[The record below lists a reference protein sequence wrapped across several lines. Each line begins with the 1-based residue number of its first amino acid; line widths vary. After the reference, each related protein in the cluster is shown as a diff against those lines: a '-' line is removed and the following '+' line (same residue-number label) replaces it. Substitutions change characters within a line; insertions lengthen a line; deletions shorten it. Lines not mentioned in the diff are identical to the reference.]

1 MQKEV
6 VLLSRHANRNRR
18 PRPLRA
24 RDRSVQEA
32 VRPAAVRPGRLHL
45 RGGARYRGPDRRDL
59 AAHRG
64 GIADRRVL
72 QGGIRARLRAGDAER
87 RHLGRGPEDARPPDA
102 ARRHQHAGHG
112 GLARGSADQQRQG
125 ALPSRH
131 VRYQPGGG
139 AERGRRA
146 EQHPLR
152 ERGRRGHRDLQ
163 ARVQMGIRV
172 ARAGRAA
179 GGVSDEVGRRRAAGR
194 QAAEARQRRAAL
206 GEHLARQGLS
216 QGDYRF
222 CGEDQGIQGRGGR
235 VVRAERQGLQR
246 AARTGEGGPRRPVP
260 RRRASRCEEVRRRL
274 QGEVRRAY
282 PRVVPG
288 ARLRDRARSLH
299 RHRAGRVHRSE
310 GRPGEARGDEDP
322 LAPAGRGA
330 DLPQGI
336 RPAVARA
343 LRGAAEHARW
353 DRAHRRATG
362 RGDGERNCTEP
373 QLPQVGVERF
383 ADLLIAAV
391 LLAGLYSTMAYG
403 LGLIYGVLRIVN
415 LNHGGM
421 IMAGAYAGWY
431 LHHALGIDPYVSL
444 LPVAA
449 VSFGVGILVYR
460 LLVRRLPRGAAGG
473 VQSLLLLF
481 GVWLMVRNAAYLMFT
496 GNDQTLR
503 TSYATRALAVGSAL
517 ISVNRIAVF
526 GVAVAILIALH
537 LLLTRTYL
545 GKAIRAVAQNADSC
559 TLVGIPV
566 ERIYALTF
574 GLGTALAAV
583 AGLLG
588 ASLFPFNPS
597 FGASELLKSFVV
609 VVLGGLGSVAG
620 TAVAALILALVE
632 VFAILVIPAYLTA
645 AVGFVLLVL
654 VLVVRPGGLFGQ
666 RVLG

>member
-1 MQKEV
+1 M
-6 VLLSRHANRNRR
+6 
-18 PRPLRA
+18 
-24 RDRSVQEA
+24 
-32 VRPAAVRPGRLHL
+32 
-45 RGGARYRGPDRRDL
+45 
-59 AAHRG
+59 
-64 GIADRRVL
+64 
-72 QGGIRARLRAGDAER
+72 
-87 RHLGRGPEDARPPDA
+87 
-102 ARRHQHAGHG
+102 
-112 GLARGSADQQRQG
+112 
-125 ALPSRH
+125 
-131 VRYQPGGG
+131 
-139 AERGRRA
+139 
-146 EQHPLR
+146 
-152 ERGRRGHRDLQ
+152 
-163 ARVQMGIRV
+163 
-172 ARAGRAA
+172 
-179 GGVSDEVGRRRAAGR
+179 
-194 QAAEARQRRAAL
+194 
-206 GEHLARQGLS
+206 
-216 QGDYRF
+216 
-222 CGEDQGIQGRGGR
+222 
-235 VVRAERQGLQR
+235 
-246 AARTGEGGPRRPVP
+246 
-260 RRRASRCEEVRRRL
+260 
-274 QGEVRRAY
+274 
-282 PRVVPG
+282 
-288 ARLRDRARSLH
+288 
-299 RHRAGRVHRSE
+299 
-310 GRPGEARGDEDP
+310 
-322 LAPAGRGA
+322 
-330 DLPQGI
+330 
-336 RPAVARA
+336 
-343 LRGAAEHARW
+343 
-353 DRAHRRATG
+353 
-362 RGDGERNCTEP
+362 
-373 QLPQVGVERF
+373 ERF

-481 GVWLMVRNAAYLMFT
+481 GVWLMVRNAAYLLFT

-503 TSYATRALAVGSAL
+503 TSYATRALSVGSAL

-537 LLLTRTYL
+537 LLLTRTYV

-588 ASLFPFNPS
+588 ASLFPFNPT